1 MRFNYKFITP
11 VIFKKY
17 FVSNIKKLNENDVIT
32 LEKNNLIYSSN
43 SDFVSKKGL
52 KEIDSLNEHL
62 NKELG
67 YKIKYNGYSKEV
79 SNNTEMNFGM

>member
-17 FVSNIKKLNENDVIT
+17 FVNNIKKLNENDVIT

-52 KEIDSLNEHL
+52 KEIDFLNKHLNE
-62 NKELG
+62 ELG
-67 YKIKYNGYSKEV
+67 YNIKYNGYSKEV